1 MSFILCWMAR
11 LPNDKEDPGPS
22 FGVTALNL
30 VPHLLWFCLAVAALA
45 VFAGPA
51 TRVLEEGRVSKVA
64 IGIFEVDLAAQA
76 VANIKDTEAGQREGI
91 PKTWAQFKPIADRAE
106 SIRNKL
112 QGAYVLWVDDK
123 NPSQNVQERR
133 ALQSFGIQFDL
144 ASSTDEA
151 FKWLDRAHYDAVISN
166 VNRPGESDINST
178 ACFSAPEPHGAGC
191 VMAKQMHE
199 RYGEQMPPTILYTA
213 RFPQSVGTP
222 PYAFGVTNRVDRL
235 FQLVFDALERR
246 TAEASLP

>member
-1 MSFILCWMAR
+1 VAR
-11 LPNDKEDPGPS
+11 LHDEKEDPGPGV
-22 FGVTALNL
+22 GVTALNL
-30 VPHLLWFCLAVAALA
+30 VPHFLWFCLAVVALA

-51 TRVLEEGRVSKVA
+51 TRAIEEGRVSKVA
-64 IGIFEVDLAAQA
+64 IGVFEVDLAAQA
-76 VANIKDTEAGQREGI
+76 VASIKETEGGQREGI
-91 PKTWAQFKPIADRAE
+91 PKTWAEFKPIADRAE
-106 SIRNKL
+106 RIRNKL
-112 QGAYVLWVDDK
+112 RGAYVLWVDDK

-133 ALQSFGIQFDL
+133 ALESFGIQFDL

-191 VMAKQMHE
+191 VMVKQMRD
-199 RYGEQMPPTILYTA
+199 RYGEAMPPTILYTA

-235 FQLVFDALERR
+235 FQLIFDALERR
-246 TAEASLP
+246 ATEASPP